1 MDEQYIINRATKEES
16 HETWREGWAEKGR
29 LDDNPA

>member
-1 MDEQYIINRATKEES
+1 MDEQYIINRATKDES
-16 HETWREGWAEKGR
+16 HETWGGEREEEKW